1 MLSTSFLEEN
11 SKVVEE
17 LIEENNDM
25 KSKLEELRTLR
36 NFPPRYTFTI
46 LKKLLI
52 SRYL

>member
-25 KSKLEELRTLR
+25 KNKLEALRTFH

-46 LKKLLI
+46 LKKLFI